1 MTLTICIVAKDGIVL
16 ASDSRASAFLTSND
30 TVKKIFRLDDHN
42 AVGIAGDGP
51 LAMHFFDTISNDL
64 NFRNGIS
71 VLVEQLRSLGKTRF
85 DDFFSHQEP
94 KDRPSLS
101 IILAGYMTD
110 GKPEVYTLSSN
121 DNFVPRKS
129 PTGFECIG
137 IPIIANYLLNRL
149 YEPEITTQHASELA
163 TFCIKETSSQDNRV
177 GGPIQIAAFS
187 DTKQYAELSRDEID
201 RIEKKCDQFR
211 LLQKGNFYP
220 EDSTGGVSSLR
231 DATRSSVLTSPKKKS
246 SGSR

>member
-1 MTLTICIVAKDGIVL
+1 MTLTICIIAKDGIIL
-16 ASDSRASAFLTSND
+16 ASDSRASSFLTSND
-30 TVKKIFRLDDHN
+30 TVKKIFRLDDNN

-51 LAMHFFDTISNDL
+51 LAMHFFDTISSEL
-64 NFRNGIS
+64 IFRNGVS
-71 VLVEQLRSLGKTRF
+71 ALAEQMRSLGKARF
-85 DDFFSHQEP
+85 DEFFSHQTP

-101 IILAGYMTD
+101 IVLSGYMQG
-110 GKPEVYTLSSN
+110 GKPEIYTLNSN

-149 YEPEITTQHASELA
+149 YEPEITTQHAAELA

-177 GGPIQIAAFS
+177 GGPTQIATFS
-187 DTKQYAELSRDEID
+187 NTKQYAELSRDEID
-201 RIEKKCDQFR
+201 KMEKKCDQFR

-220 EDSTGGVSSLR
+220 EDSTGGSLSPQ
-231 DATRSSVLTSPKKKS
+231 DATQSN
-246 SGSR
+246 

>member
-16 ASDSRASAFLTSND
+16 ASDSRASSFLTSND
-30 TVKKIFRLDDHN
+30 TVKKIFKLDDHN

-51 LAMHFFDTISNDL
+51 LAMHFFDTIASEL
-64 NFRNGIS
+64 NFRNGVS
-71 VLVEQLRSLGKTRF
+71 VLVEQMCSLGKAKF
-85 DDFFSHQEP
+85 DEFFSHQTP

-101 IILAGYMTD
+101 IILAGYMPN
-110 GKPEVYTLSSN
+110 GQPEIYTLNSN

-149 YEPEITTQHASELA
+149 YEPGITTQHAAELA

-177 GGPIQIAAFS
+177 GGPTQIASFS
-187 DTKQYAELSRDEID
+187 NARQYAELSRDEISKM
-201 RIEKKCDQFR
+201 ENKCDQFR

-220 EDSTGGVSSLR
+220 EDSTGGSSNPQ
-231 DATRSSVLTSPKKKS
+231 DATQSTN
-246 SGSR
+246 

>member
-1 MTLTICIVAKDGIVL
+1 MTLTICIVAKDGIIL
-16 ASDSRASAFLTSND
+16 ASDSRASSFLTSND
-30 TVKKIFRLDDHN
+30 TVKKIFKLDDHN

-51 LAMHFFDTISNDL
+51 LAMHFFDTISSEL
-64 NFRNGIS
+64 NFRNGVS
-71 VLVEQLRSLGKTRF
+71 VLVEQMRSLGKARF
-85 DDFFSHQEP
+85 DKFFSHQAP

-101 IILAGYMTD
+101 IILAGYIPG
-110 GKPEVYTLSSN
+110 GKPEIYTFNSN

-149 YEPEITTQHASELA
+149 YEPDITTQHAAELA

-177 GGPIQIAAFS
+177 GGPTQIASFS
-187 DTKQYAELSRDEID
+187 NTKQYAELSRDEIN
-201 RIEKKCDQFR
+201 RIEGRCDQFR

-220 EDSTGGVSSLR
+220 EDSTGGSTSPR
-231 DATRSSVLTSPKKKS
+231 DATQL
-246 SGSR
+246 

>member
-1 MTLTICIVAKDGIVL
+1 MTLTICIIAKDGVL
-16 ASDSRASAFLTSND
+16 FASDSRASSFLTSND
-30 TVKKIFRLDDHN
+30 TVKKIFKLDDHN

-51 LAMHFFDTISNDL
+51 LAMHFFDTISRQL

-71 VLVEQLRSLGKTRF
+71 VLAEQMRSLGKARF
-85 DDFFSHQEP
+85 DEFFSHQAP

-101 IILAGYMTD
+101 IILAGYMPD
-110 GKPEVYTLSSN
+110 GKPEIYTLNSN

-129 PTGFECIG
+129 PIGFECIG

-149 YEPEITTQHASELA
+149 YEPDITTQHAAELA

-177 GGPIQIAAFS
+177 GGPTQIASFS
-187 DTKQYAELSRDEID
+187 DTKQYAELSRDEVEK
-201 RIEKKCDQFR
+201 IEQKCDQFR

-220 EDSTGGVSSLR
+220 EDSAGGATNPQ
-231 DATRSSVLTSPKKKS
+231 DARQ
-246 SGSR
+246 SGT

>member
-16 ASDSRASAFLTSND
+16 ASDSRASSFLTSND
-30 TVKKIFRLDDHN
+30 TVKKIFKLDDHN

-51 LAMHFFDTISNDL
+51 LAMHFFDTIASEL
-64 NFRNGIS
+64 NFRNGVS
-71 VLVEQLRSLGKTRF
+71 VLVEQMRSLGKARF
-85 DDFFSHQEP
+85 DEFLSHQTP

-101 IILAGYMTD
+101 IILAGYMPN
-110 GKPEVYTLSSN
+110 GQPEIYTLNSN

-149 YEPEITTQHASELA
+149 YEPGITTQHAAELA

-177 GGPIQIAAFS
+177 GGPTQIASFS
-187 DTKQYAELSRDEID
+187 NARQYAELSRDEISKM
-201 RIEKKCDQFR
+201 ENKCDQFR

-220 EDSTGGVSSLR
+220 EDSTGGSSNPQ
-231 DATRSSVLTSPKKKS
+231 DATQSTN
-246 SGSR
+246 

>member
-1 MTLTICIVAKDGIVL
+1 MTLTICIIAKDGIVF
-16 ASDSRASAFLTSND
+16 ASDSRASSFLTSND
-30 TVKKIFRLDDHN
+30 TVKKIFKLDDHN

-51 LAMHFFDTISNDL
+51 LAMHFFDTISSEL
-64 NFRNGIS
+64 NFRNGVS
-71 VLVEQLRSLGKTRF
+71 VLAEQMRSLGKARF
-85 DDFFSHQEP
+85 DEYFSHQLP

-101 IILAGYMTD
+101 IVLAGYMTSN
-110 GKPEVYTLSSN
+110 KPEIYTLNSN

-149 YEPEITTQHASELA
+149 YEPDVTTQHAAELA
-163 TFCIKETSSQDNRV
+163 TFCIRETSSQDNRV
-177 GGPIQIAAFS
+177 GGPTQIAFFS
-187 DTKQYAELSRDEID
+187 NIKQYAELSREEID

-220 EDSTGGVSSLR
+220 EDSTGGAVSPQ
-231 DATRSSVLTSPKKKS
+231 DATQS
-246 SGSR
+246 

>member
-1 MTLTICIVAKDGIVL
+1 MTLTICIIAKDGIII
-16 ASDSRASAFLTSND
+16 ASDSRATAFLTSND

-51 LAMHFFDTISNDL
+51 LAMHFFDTISSDL

-71 VLVEQLRSLGKTRF
+71 VLAEQMRSLGKARF
-85 DDFFSHQEP
+85 DEFFSHQVP
-94 KDRPSLS
+94 KDRPSLT
-101 IILAGYMTD
+101 IVLAGYTLERE
-110 GKPEVYTLSSN
+110 PHIYTLNSN

-149 YEPEITTQHASELA
+149 YEPDITTQHAAELA
-163 TFCIKETSSQDNRV
+163 AFCIKETISQDNRV
-177 GGPIQIAAFS
+177 GGPTQISSFS
-187 DTKQYAELSRDEID
+187 NTNQYAELSRDEISK
-201 RIEKKCDQFR
+201 IENKCDQFR

-220 EDSTGGVSSLR
+220 EDITGGTVSPQ
-231 DATRSSVLTSPKKKS
+231 DEIKS
-246 SGSR
+246 

>member
-1 MTLTICIVAKDGIVL
+1 MTLTICIIAKDGIIL
-16 ASDSRASAFLTSND
+16 ASDSRASSFLTSND
-30 TVKKIFRLDDHN
+30 TVKKIFKLDDHN

-51 LAMHFFDTISNDL
+51 LAMHFFDVISSDL

-71 VLVEQLRSLGKTRF
+71 NLAEQLRTHGKDKF
-85 DDFFSHQEP
+85 NDFFSHQDP

-101 IILAGYMTD
+101 IVLAGYTPED
-110 GKPEVYTLSSN
+110 KPEIYLLNSN

-149 YEPEITTQHASELA
+149 YEPEITTTHAAELA

-177 GGPIQIAAFS
+177 GGPTQIATFS
-187 DTKQYAELSRDEID
+187 TAKGYAELTKEEITK
-201 RIEKKCDQFR
+201 IEDKCDQFR

-220 EDSTGGVSSLR
+220 EDSTVGSATSQ
-231 DATRSSVLTSPKKKS
+231 DAKKAV
-246 SGSR
+246 

>member
-1 MTLTICIVAKDGIVL
+1 MTLTICIIAKDGIIL
-16 ASDSRASAFLTSND
+16 ASDSRASSFLTSND
-30 TVKKIFRLDDHN
+30 TVKKIFPLDDHN

-51 LAMHFFDTISNDL
+51 LAIHFFDTISEQL

-71 VLVEQLRSLGKTRF
+71 ALAEQLRSLGKDKF
-85 DDFFSHQEP
+85 NEFFSHQVP

-101 IILAGYMTD
+101 IILAGYTVED
-110 GKPEVYTLSSN
+110 KQKKKKSEIYTLNSN

-149 YEPEITTQHASELA
+149 YESEITIKHAAELA

-177 GGPIQIAAFS
+177 GGPTQIGAFS
-187 DTKQYAELSRDEID
+187 DNKEYVELSQKDIE
-201 RIEKKCDQFR
+201 RIEEKCDQFR
-211 LLQKGNFYP
+211 LLQKSNFYP
-220 EDSTGGVSSLR
+220 EDTSSGAEDTQ
-231 DATRSSVLTSPKKKS
+231 DATPSQ
-246 SGSR
+246 

>member
-1 MTLTICIVAKDGIVL
+1 MTLTICVIAKDGIVL

-30 TVKKIFRLDDHN
+30 TVKKVFKLDDHN

-51 LAMHFFDTISNDL
+51 LAMHFFDTIASDL
-64 NFRNGIS
+64 NFRNGVS
-71 VLVEQLRSLGKTRF
+71 VLAEQMRSLGKARF
-85 DDFFSHQEP
+85 DEFFSHQVP

-101 IILAGYMTD
+101 IILAGYMPD
-110 GKPEVYTLSSN
+110 GKPEIYVLNSN

-149 YEPEITTQHASELA
+149 YEPEITTQHAAELA

-177 GGPIQIAAFS
+177 GGPTQISTFS
-187 DTKQYAELSRDEID
+187 NTKQYAELSREEIEK
-201 RIEKKCDQFR
+201 IEKKCDQFR

-220 EDSTGGVSSLR
+220 EDTTSGATTSQ
-231 DATRSSVLTSPKKKS
+231 DATQQQ
-246 SGSR
+246 